1 MANPN
6 LQTDLKQDWINNEVV
21 MPADVNEWAE
31 RINNLNE
38 VIPIYAATGN
48 FYTATYSSN
57 VYNLQPCSF
66 EDNTQ
71 NVTPS
76 SYIDGMS
83 VCFKIPETNL
93 AQCKININNL
103 GEKYI
108 KLIDNTNVP
117 SNYFNLNEYILL
129 KYDSEN
135 DWFYVDSNNSS
146 NRDLSNLTE
155 TGEAHFAKPD
165 LSNLSSVGLD
175 KINQSK
181 ALETGNVSSD
191 KDVYAD
197 IVKYAHSTFDKSKFE
212 VTGSPVITN
221 DGIASGLQPHNET
234 RILLND
240 TFNVADKN
248 FRFTFGGKLNGLP
261 EQDITANA
269 PLVDIR
275 DSVNNKWIQVF
286 QLKNGNIQMA
296 NSHYGGTSI
305 YSSAFTPVDLNG
317 DFSAELLVN
326 EENIVLNF
334 YQNSGKQTIQ
344 FAYQNKLEEVKVRLA
359 YGLENAFP
367 GSYDLKQCSLNI
379 NNIPVFSGNIT
390 GIDTIKPDDYTVV
403 GSPVISADGIFENTY
418 NKTNY
423 IESTETFDLSSGKFK
438 FQTLINYSG
447 NQKTS
452 AGIMGFISGNNR
464 FAISYNWTK
473 WLINIITDTTLS
485 ADFPAS
491 YNMPV
496 LLTADCNGSTM
507 QLTALDTNGVSRNSS
522 IDVSSVDFSLFKE
535 AIFKLQAGQWS
546 ITEPFKID
554 LNLTKLWINGNLIYQ
569 PCLKIPYTQSKTG
582 SKIVD
587 VAYRDRVQD
596 MYEQFGYAPYY
607 TIDETNNDFTLPM
620 GEIYGFYEKYKNSIN
635 QLSDQ
640 RFQELLDLVYPIGRP
655 VPEVNNYLAANEVW
669 LEGAIVNIADYPL
682 LYQKYGTKYGGD
694 GVTTFG
700 LIDAR
705 NKALFWGSPDGSV
718 KYIGPGLPNIRG
730 AFTFTG
736 DSIAR
741 PINGA
746 AREAFYVVQNIE
758 HSPTFENTGNN
769 DILKVLEFAFN
780 ASQYNPIYQDSLSG
794 FVVPNSFQVRFK
806 TRYK

>member
-1 MANPN
+1 MKS
-6 LQTDLKQDWINNEVV
+6 TDVIQPSAMSVPIAHSGTRNIIPENEQENGL
-21 MPADVNEWAE
+21 AS
-31 RINNLNE
+31 I
-38 VIPIYAATGN
+38 ATGFPDITMIAPKN
-48 FYTATYSSN
+48 GGLPPRGQDCNGMFYLSTDQK
-57 VYNLQPCSF
+57 VFLQNGGIITFNQEVSDLIGGYPQGAILDYVGENDSYTKIKSLID
-66 EDNTQ
+66 DNTY
-71 NVTPS
+71 NFLTNS
-76 SYIDGMS
+76 EYIDGEHWELLN
-83 VCFKIPETNL
+83 FGG
-93 AQCKININNL
+93 ANIN
-103 GEKYI
+103 
-108 KLIDNTNVP
+108 
-117 SNYFNLNEYILL
+117 
-129 KYDSEN
+129 
-135 DWFYVDSNNSS
+135 
-146 NRDLSNLTE
+146 
-155 TGEAHFAKPD
+155 
-165 LSNLSSVGLD
+165 LSNLSTTGLD

-181 ALETGNVSSD
+181 ALETGSVSSD
-191 KDVYAD
+191 ADVYAD

-261 EQDITANA
+261 EQDITAKA

-344 FAYQNKLEEVKVRLA
+344 FAYPNKLEEVRVRLA

-390 GIDTIKPDDYTVV
+390 GIDTIKPDDYMVV
-403 GSPVISADGIFENTY
+403 GSPTISADGIASGFSLS
-418 NKTNY
+418 NY
-423 IESTETFDLSSGKFK
+423 IKSKTTISLGENDFSIVVGFTTPAEDLTGAPQVLLGSNLRSIYCVSEYGYP
-438 FQTLINYSG
+438 Q
-447 NQKTS
+447 
-452 AGIMGFISGNNR
+452 
-464 FAISYNWTK
+464 FAIGTGGTNWSYILKGSQLLKPNTQYK
-473 WLINIITDTTLS
+473 MKFTRRSNLLAGYISENNQPYTQFATANIEGQLS
-485 ADFPAS
+485 VPDFVPFIGM
-491 YNMPV
+491 Y
-496 LLTADCNGSTM
+496 
-507 QLTALDTNGVSRNSS
+507 GVS
-522 IDVSSVDFSLFKE
+522 
-535 AIFKLQAGQWS
+535 
-546 ITEPFKID
+546 ITSPFLGVID
-554 LNLTKLWINGNLIYQ
+554 LNSIAYVSNGNLLYQ

-620 GEIYGFYEKYKNSIN
+620 GEIYGFYEKYKNLLN
-635 QLSDQ
+635 QISDQ
-640 RFQELLDLVYPIGRP
+640 RFQELLNLCYPIGMP
-655 VPEVNNYLAANEVW
+655 VPEQNNELAENEVW
-669 LEGAIVNIADYPL
+669 LEGGIVNIADYPL
-682 LYQKYGTKYGGD
+682 LFQKYGTKYGGD
-694 GVTTFG
+694 AITTFG
-700 LIDAR
+700 LPDLR
-705 NKALFWGSPDGSV
+705 NRTFWGSPDGSIG
-718 KYIGPGLPNIRG
+718 YYGPGLPNIRG

-736 DSIAR
+736 DEVAR

-746 AREAFYVVQNIE
+746 AREAFNVVQSAE
-758 HSPTFENTGNN
+758 WGVTFENSGGNN
-769 DILKVLEFAFN
+769 LVKVLEFAFDAN
-780 ASQYNPIYQDSLSG
+780 RYNSVYQDSLAG
-794 FVVPNSFQVRFK
+794 LVVPNSFKVRFK